1 MQEQELSD
9 DLRHPR
15 PSWDLSIAMLR
26 AVLDGATYDAVAAL
40 HEVSRTAVEKRIK
53 SVATHLASNA
63 GIDGLN
69 EDGAAFVRRL
79 RLHRAALLS
88 ALDCLE
94 PPAEPVARN
103 IPILSEMEIAAGA
116 LRIRG
121 RSQHPLEDL
130 ALYYMLFAIG
140 ARPLE
145 IARLEIRDYL
155 DLAGGVRRVSVLRED
170 VSITSRARPLYFHSA
185 RLDEAL
191 DAYLADRIRRGA
203 GLGVEGQYRGLA
215 PGSRL
220 FLSAS
225 GKGFEITPYGEA
237 GQRRFLCR
245 GIQETYRK
253 LFRYAEFKQVTALT
267 ARHTVADR
275 LYTRGA
281 DEAQVGLLLG
291 IAERSAVREQFPRRQ
306 HAMEELTRD
315 LA

>member
-1 MQEQELSD
+1 MQEQELSGD
-9 DLRHPR
+9 PR
-15 PSWDLSIAMLR
+15 PSWDVSVAMLR
-26 AVLDGATYDAVAAL
+26 AVLDGAAYDAVAAL
-40 HEVSRTAVEKRIK
+40 HGVSRTAVERRIK
-53 SVATHLASNA
+53 AVATHLASSA

-69 EDGAAFVRRL
+69 QSGAAFVRRL
-79 RLHRAALLS
+79 RLHRDALQT
-88 ALDCLE
+88 ALDGLQ
-94 PPAEPVARN
+94 PPCAERAVGT
-103 IPILSEMEIAAGA
+103 PILSEPEIAAGA
-116 LRIRG
+116 VRIRG

-145 IARLEIRDYL
+145 IARLEVRDYL
-155 DLAGGVRRVSVLRED
+155 DAAGSVRRISVLREEAA
-170 VSITSRARPLYFHSA
+170 ITSRARPLYFHST
-185 RLDEAL
+185 RLNEAMN
-191 DAYLADRIRRGA
+191 AYLADRVRCGA

-237 GQRRFLCR
+237 GQRRFRCR

-291 IAERSAVREQFPRRQ
+291 ISERSAVKEQFPRRK
-306 HAMEELTRD
+306 HTMEELTRD
-315 LA
+315 LV

>member
-1 MQEQELSD
+1 MQEQELSGD
-9 DLRHPR
+9 PR
-15 PSWDLSIAMLR
+15 PSWDVSVAMLR
-26 AVLDGATYDAVAAL
+26 AVLDGAAYDAVAAL
-40 HEVSRTAVEKRIK
+40 HGVSRTAVERRIK
-53 SVATHLASNA
+53 AVATHLAGSA

-69 EDGAAFVRRL
+69 QSGAAFVRRL
-79 RLHRAALLS
+79 RLHRDALQT
-88 ALDCLE
+88 ALDGLQ
-94 PPAEPVARN
+94 PPGAERAVGT
-103 IPILSEMEIAAGA
+103 PILSEAEIAAGA
-116 LRIRG
+116 VRIRG

-145 IARLEIRDYL
+145 IARLEVRDYL
-155 DLAGGVRRVSVLRED
+155 DAAGSVRRISVLREEAA
-170 VSITSRARPLYFHSA
+170 ITSRARPLYFHST
-185 RLDEAL
+185 RLNEAMN
-191 DAYLADRIRRGA
+191 AYLADRVLWGA

-237 GQRRFLCR
+237 GQRRFRCR

-291 IAERSAVREQFPRRQ
+291 IAERSAVKEQFPRRQ
-306 HAMEELTRD
+306 HTMEELTRD
-315 LA
+315 LV